1 MKKRQRFQANSILQS
16 IKTKQRANFFISLL
30 LLVSFLNLVVGCSY
44 YKIKS
49 VDTSSMSSKIKPD
62 TQKGKAKYIIIHS
75 GYQKWH
81 LSDVTFNEDTKEVS
95 GTLDRFEESHNLYE
109 PKPDKH
115 GARYKKNKVDKTAEV
130 HLYTSKTITNSL
142 NSQITIPYA
151 DISKV
156 ELYDND
162 SGRAV
167 LSVVGITLGVIVL
180 LGIIIAA
187 TKSSCPFVYVN
198 DGKTYAFNG
207 EIYPGAILPNLE
219 RDDYL
224 KLNGLAASNGF
235 YNLKITNE
243 LKEIQNT
250 DLTELIV
257 VNHPDNTLALM
268 DQNGEIYTLQN
279 ETKPS
284 NAYCNDFKVSVKP
297 FLAADMDYYSFNT
310 TESVTNGNEVVLEFD
325 NNQKSDLGKLHLNLK
340 NTYWMDYMYGK
351 FNEQFGSYYNTF
363 HKKQRKLP
371 KETCEKW
378 RSNQYIPLAVY
389 VKQNNEW
396 KFIENI
402 NTVGPLSSRDIVVPI
417 PLTDTNEKI
426 QIKLVS
432 GYMFWDLD
440 YAGMDFSKNENV
452 KLTTLKP
459 SSAIDEKG
467 KNVTALLSEKDKKY
481 LVQPSIGNEVTLNFA
496 AVKARPNSKQSFFFK
511 TNGYYEYIRDYKG
524 SPDFAKLKTFREKGA
539 LNAYSIELYK
549 DFVSDSKNLSLIA
562 LKNE

>member
-1 MKKRQRFQANSILQS
+1 MEKGQRLQAISILQT
-16 IKTKQRANFFISLL
+16 IKTRERANFYISLL
-30 LLVSFLNLVVGCSY
+30 VLVSFLNLVVGCSY

-49 VDTSSMSSKIKPD
+49 TDANSMASKIKPE
-62 TQKGKAKYIIIHS
+62 TKSGKAKYIILHFGS
-75 GYQKWH
+75 QTKH
-81 LSDVTFNEDTKEVS
+81 LSNVTFNEESKEVS
-95 GTLDRFEESHNLYE
+95 GTLEEVNKSYTLYQ
-109 PKPDKH
+109 PKPSKTGAKYKRSKSDKP
-115 GARYKKNKVDKTAEV
+115 AEV
-130 HLYTSKTITNSL
+130 HIYTDKPLANSL
-142 NSQITIPYA
+142 ESHITIPYS

-162 SGRAV
+162 SGRATM
-167 LSVVGITLGVIVL
+167 SVVGITLGAIVL
-180 LGIIIAA
+180 LGIIIIA
-187 TKSSCPFVYVN
+187 TKSSCPFVYVD
-198 DGKTYAFNG
+198 DGETYAFNG

-224 KLNGLAASNGF
+224 KLNGLKDLNGF

-257 VNHPDNTLALM
+257 VNHPENSLALM
-268 DQNGEIYTLQN
+268 DQKGEIYTLQN
-279 ETKPS
+279 ETQPV
-284 NAYCNDFKVSVKP
+284 NAYCNDFKVSTKP
-297 FLAADMDYYSFNT
+297 FLAADKDFYSFNT
-310 TESVTNGNEVVLEFD
+310 TESTTSPNEVVLEFD
-325 NNQKSDLGKLHLNLK
+325 NPQKNNFGKLHLNLK

-371 KETCEKW
+371 RETCEKW
-378 RSNQYIPLAVY
+378 RSNQYIPLAIY
-389 VKQNNEW
+389 VKQDNEW
-396 KFIENI
+396 KFVENI
-402 NTVGPLSSRDIVVPI
+402 NTVGPLSARDIVIPV
-417 PLTDTNEKI
+417 PLTAGKKV
-426 QIKLVS
+426 QVKLVS

-459 SSAIDEKG
+459 ITAIDEDG
-467 KNVTALLSEKDKKY
+467 NNVTSLLLEKDKKY
-481 LVQPSIGNEVTLNFA
+481 LVQPSIGNEVSLNFA
-496 AVKARPNSKQSFFFK
+496 AVKASPNSKQSFFFK

-524 SPDFAKLKTFREKGA
+524 SPNFAKLKTFREKGA